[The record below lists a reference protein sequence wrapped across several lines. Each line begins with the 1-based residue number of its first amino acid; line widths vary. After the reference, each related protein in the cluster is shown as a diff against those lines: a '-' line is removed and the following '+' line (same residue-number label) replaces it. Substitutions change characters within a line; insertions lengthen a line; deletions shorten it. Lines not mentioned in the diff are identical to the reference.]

1 MAPLP
6 GATPPLLAGLE
17 RGWVLLPQA
26 VIGGTGETPVTI
38 DVVLLH
44 PARGV
49 ALLETPPHWTPD
61 APARFG
67 GGRPGPLRRD
77 LPRPSAVVHAR
88 LQRAA
93 LAGLPQRLAAGFE
106 AQPPLDLAG
115 GDAWMLAVRRALT
128 SPATAADAAQRG
140 SRGAAIGLAGLVL
153 ASALGGAVLVLR
165 PTDPGPSFLS
175 PAAPGLAL
183 PGPAS
188 PGKATAPPSALERLA
203 EAVTPAE
210 AAAAKLPLE
219 AAVLPVL
226 LHLPDAG
233 PKGPPPPDRTTP
245 RPPNSPRPRRC
256 RRRRHRP
263 SRRPPSLR
271 RRRCRIC
278 RLGRRRSPCP
288 RVWPCRQAWHLPAL
302 RPQGL
307 ISPGLV
313 SPGLVSPGPAL
324 QPGPRTPAAPR
335 PHGDALATTSPA
347 EEPHPAQPAGDPQP
361 TRQPRPSPP
370 GSRPP
375 RSRPRRTRLPPPHLH
390 SAGVASGRAAAPPA
404 ADPALLAGLLRRG
417 DALLALGDVSAARRF
432 FERAAEAG
440 SAAGARAA
448 GRTHD
453 PAVLAALGVRGIRP
467 DPEAAAAWY
476 RRADALA
483 AQNTR
488 CRPRYRAAPMTLPA
502 VPCCSAPAPPA
513 SQGRPPS
520 PKASRPR

>member
-61 APARFG
+61 APAR
-67 GGRPGPLRRD
+67 LRRRLAQARFAAIFPGH
-77 LPRPSAVVHAR
+77 LPVVHAR

-233 PKGPPPPDRTTP
+233 PKGPPPPEPDDAAPAEFAEAATMP
-245 RPPNSPRPRRC
+245 AAPPPPVVPPAITAAPALPDLPPGPPAIAL
-256 RRRRHRP
+256 P
-263 SRRPPSLR
+263 SGLAMPPSLA
-271 RRRCRIC
+271 
-278 RLGRRRSPCP
+278 SPGLASP
-288 RVWPCRQAWHLPAL
+288 
-302 RPQGL
+302 GL

-324 QPGPRTPAAPR
+324 QPGPRTPAAPQ

-347 EEPHPAQPAGDPQP
+347 EEPHPAAAPRETPAADAPATTP
-361 TRQPRPSPP
+361 E
-370 GSRPP
+370 PP
-375 RSRPRRTRLPPPHLH
+375 RLASPTLAPPPHE
-390 SAGVASGRAAAPPA
+390 AAAATPAVPASPAAEPPRRPP

-483 AQNTR
+483 AQE
-488 CRPRYRAAPMTLPA
+488 PPMTE
-502 VPCCSAPAPPA
+502 PPMTE
-513 SQGRPPS
+513 
-520 PKASRPR
+520 PRR